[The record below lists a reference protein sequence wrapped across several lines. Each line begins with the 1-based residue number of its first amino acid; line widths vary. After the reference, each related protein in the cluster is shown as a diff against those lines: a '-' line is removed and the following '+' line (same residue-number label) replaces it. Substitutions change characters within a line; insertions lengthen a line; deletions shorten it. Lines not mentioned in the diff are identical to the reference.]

1 MGPPHPSDCDL
12 FDKGH
17 HDVFMHPCISSL
29 QHNDIEQV
37 F

>member
-1 MGPPHPSDCDL
+1 MGPPHRSDCE
-12 FDKGH
+12 KGH
-17 HDVFMHPCISSL
+17 HDVFMHPSIPSL